1 MVNIERWKKRKKE
14 LGWTLDDIAE
24 KSGISRRTVARV
36 FSGNPK
42 YPDPTYNTVQAIERA
57 LGLSEWTAEEKALG
71 VGEHAVVLSPEE
83 GEHAVV
89 LSPEEMEWLELR
101 SEIIRTHGKEYADTL
116 TALIQKITENPIKK

>member
-83 GEHAVV
+83 T
-89 LSPEEMEWLELR
+89 EWLELR

>member
-1 MVNIERWKKRKKE
+1 MDIARLKQAKKE
-14 LGWTLDDIAE
+14 LKITYEQLSQR
-24 KSGISRRTVARV
+24 SGIPLSTIYDIFRGVTSSPRI
-36 FSGNPK
+36 
-42 YPDPTYNTVQAIERA
+42 DTVQAIERA

-83 GEHAVV
+83 T
-89 LSPEEMEWLELR
+89 EWLELR

>member
-1 MVNIERWKKRKKE
+1 MINIERWQKRKKE
-14 LGWTLDDIAE
+14 LGWTLDNIAE

-57 LGLSEWTAEEKALG
+57 LGLTEWTAEEKELG

-83 GEHAVV
+83 WQW
-89 LSPEEMEWLELR
+89 MELR
-101 SEIIRTHGKEYADTL
+101 SEIIRLHGEEYLNTL
-116 TALIQKITENPIKK
+116 TDLIQKITDISDKK